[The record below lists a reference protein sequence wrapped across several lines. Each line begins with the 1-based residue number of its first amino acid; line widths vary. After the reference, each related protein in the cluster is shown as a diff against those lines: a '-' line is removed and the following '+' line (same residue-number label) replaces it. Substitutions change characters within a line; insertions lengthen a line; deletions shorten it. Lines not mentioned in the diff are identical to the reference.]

1 MNNTLSDQVAAFR
14 YGLIAPIVCRQTPL
28 LPGELKAYLEETTNQ
43 IYEIPGSTRNKVSTR
58 TLERYLS
65 LYRKG
70 GYDALKPQPKSSKG
84 RTAIPAPVLQQAIAL
99 RRERPER
106 SVEQIIFMLEVN
118 GVVEKDSLANS
129 TLASLK
135 PRDFYGELLRHAGE
149 VPPYSVAKA
158 KRLWAEVLTTR
169 KEQGDK
175 TLVIVADEAQEMS
188 EAMLVEL
195 RFLVNHQM
203 DSCSLFP
210 LILVGQSE
218 LSRIFRLKKHEAI
231 AQRISLQYH
240 LSGLTADETKAYVR
254 HQMQTAGMATPL
266 FSDSAVSRVHAAS
279 QGIPRLINHF
289 CSQALYD
296 AGQRDHEVIEDAHI
310 SRVLA
315 DYDRQRGVAG

>member
-1 MNNTLSDQVAAFR
+1 MNKPFSRHISA
-14 YGLIAPIVCRQTPL
+14 
-28 LPGELKAYLEETTNQ
+28 
-43 IYEIPGSTRNKVSTR
+43 S
-58 TLERYLS
+58 
-65 LYRKG
+65 
-70 GYDALKPQPKSSKG
+70 ALFESAG
-84 RTAIPAPVLQQAIAL
+84 HREAIARL
-99 RRERPER
+99 HLM
-106 SVEQIIFMLEVN
+106 VENNYLGLLTGEV
-118 GVVEKDSLANS
+118 GSGKS
-129 TLASLK
+129 TLIRCLLEGLDSMRYQPVYIASSSLK

-149 VPPYSVAKA
+149 VPPYSLAKA

-175 TLVIVADEAQEMS
+175 TMVIVADEAQEMS

-218 LSRIFRLKKHEAI
+218 LRRIFRLKKHEAI

-266 FSDSAVSRVHAAS
+266 FSDSAVSRIHAAS

-296 AGQRDHEVIEDAHI
+296 AGQRDHEVIEEAHI

>member
-1 MNNTLSDQVAAFR
+1 MLFAILDDYSRYVVQAQFYWDEKLPRLEDSLKKAILRWGIPEQFYCDEQAFSR
-14 YGLIAPIVCRQTPL
+14 HISA
-28 LPGELKAYLEETTNQ
+28 
-43 IYEIPGSTRNKVSTR
+43 S
-58 TLERYLS
+58 
-65 LYRKG
+65 
-70 GYDALKPQPKSSKG
+70 ALFESAG
-84 RTAIPAPVLQQAIAL
+84 HREAIARL
-99 RRERPER
+99 HLM
-106 SVEQIIFMLEVN
+106 VENNYLGLLTGEV
-118 GVVEKDSLANS
+118 GSGKS
-129 TLASLK
+129 TLIRCLLEGLDNMRYQPVYIASSSLK

-149 VPPYSVAKA
+149 VPPYSLAKA

-218 LSRIFRLKKHEAI
+218 LRRIFRLKKHEAI

-289 CSQALYD
+289 CNQALYD
-296 AGQRDHEVIEDAHI
+296 AGQRDHEVIEEAHI